1 MNNKKTTGYD
11 EIKGMLKT
19 LRSLNETIL
28 LNKSPL
34 NEAEE
39 VQQTTDNAQQTNT
52 NPEKKQ
58 YDNVEVVND
67 VEVKLLSTDQEEVK
81 LKPEEKTAITQIVDS
96 FRQQVSQIADLDP
109 GFMINESQIRI
120 DGTIT
125 DLEINFV
132 MIAGEDSGLYINSDM
147 LLIEDETMG
156 MLEKLKKFEPTF
168 ITAMEPLIRERMV
181 G

>member
-11 EIKGMLKT
+11 EIKGMLNT
-19 LRSLNETIL
+19 LRSLNETRYT
-28 LNKSPL
+28 NKTPL

-39 VQQTTDNAQQTNT
+39 VQQTTDNSQQTNS
-52 NPEKKQ
+52 NVNKKQ
-58 YDNVEVVND
+58 FDNIEVVND
-67 VEVKLLSTDQEEVK
+67 VEVKLLSTDKEEVQ
-81 LKPEEKTAITQIVDS
+81 LKPEEKTAVTQIVDS

-109 GFMINESQIRI
+109 GFTISENQIRV

-132 MIAGEDSGLYINSDM
+132 IIAGEDSGLYINSDM
-147 LLIEDETMG
+147 LLLEDETMK

-168 ITAMEPLIRERMV
+168 ITAMEPLIRDRMV
-181 G
+181 S